1 VGFKDNV
8 EGWVDKQAE
17 MDMDELTALDNAIQ
31 PDRFLLTK
39 VS

>member
-1 VGFKDNV
+1 M

-17 MDMDELTALDNAIQ
+17 MDTDELTALDNAIQ
-31 PDRFLLTK
+31 LVHFLLTK